1 MIRLQ
6 QGLALLRAI
15 KCLHAENRPLNYYL
29 EKARKRHVAELVK
42 KLDYD
47 HGFVESG
54 LSSETMVHKEMFRRF
69 SRFCLFLFCGASL
82 LVLSSCGG
90 GIDGTKDLF
99 GAIGFKSGADPI
111 IAPGDAACGAG
122 AGSSASSSGLP
133 SGRCLSAAEAANA
146 IAQQCAD
153 CKVVLTFKGTNEST
167 FCGSIALT
175 TSKLLY
181 GVGSGA
187 SVITAQEAAMAACK
201 AAEGA
206 TNPSTCALVK
216 TRCL

>member
-1 MIRLQ
+1 
-6 QGLALLRAI
+6 
-15 KCLHAENRPLNYYL
+15 
-29 EKARKRHVAELVK
+29 
-42 KLDYD
+42 
-47 HGFVESG
+47 
-54 LSSETMVHKEMFRRF
+54 
-69 SRFCLFLFCGASL
+69 
-82 LVLSSCGG
+82 
-90 GIDGTKDLF
+90 
-99 GAIGFKSGADPI
+99 AIGFKSGADPI
-111 IAPGDAACGAG
+111 VAPGDAACGAG
-122 AGSSASSSGLP
+122 AGSSTSSTGLP

-187 SVITAQEAAMAACK
+187 SVITAQDAAMAACK

-206 TNPSTCALVK
+206 TDPSTCSLVK